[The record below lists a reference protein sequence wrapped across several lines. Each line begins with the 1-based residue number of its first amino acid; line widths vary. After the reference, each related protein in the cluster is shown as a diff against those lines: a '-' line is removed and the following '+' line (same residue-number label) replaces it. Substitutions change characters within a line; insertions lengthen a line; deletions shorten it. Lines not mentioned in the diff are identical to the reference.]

1 MSYAKHHFVDKAL
14 EQFNFR
20 IGDKVS
26 DLLLVLTAYY
36 AKKASVSVS
45 LSVSEILDQSKA
57 PSFIKAC
64 FEKNNKG
71 YLKCTLET
79 FEKVTPEDMIE
90 YINHKI
96 EN

>member
-1 MSYAKHHFVDKAL
+1 MSYAKYHFVDKAL

-36 AKKASVSVS
+36 ANKASVSVS

-57 PSFIKAC
+57 HSFIKAY
-64 FEKNNKG
+64 FEQNNIGHFK
-71 YLKCTLET
+71 
-79 FEKVTPEDMIE
+79 
-90 YINHKI
+90 
-96 EN
+96 